1 MLFSKSSLSLLAFVL
16 LATDGV
22 VARDRW
28 LERDGRAVYLYPRRF
43 GQEQPAVLNKLRDAC
58 PGQVCGTLAGKAVTP
73 LLAAQPEC
81 SQQDLADEIIDASKQ
96 FDAATQANMI
106 AIAQEYRQ
114 AEKNT
119 PPDFS
124 ANPPR
129 LRNSVFCQKAPKN
142 PELNGLVQAQ
152 DPANDPNL
160 FFDPNGAK
168 TVQRGSQANTAPFGG
183 AAAPAPAPAPNT
195 GNNGGNNNNGGNQQP
210 AQGNPAPTTPPVVT
224 PPAAGVDFGSCQTPE
239 IEFGP
244 AFDGRRE
251 TSFRPVAGKGF
262 NQGSAQNIN
271 IITRAMCDQLTN
283 TCRANQAAK
292 DLCAQAQQAAA
303 GAAPAKTGIQAD
315 AFNAVFG
322 ITTNFADDTVIDD
335 QGRIVSGGNTGG
347 AAPAPPTNAQPATPA
362 PAAPAAPATGN
373 TGNTGNT
380 GAGSNFGSCTT
391 PQIRFAQGLDG
402 RRETAFEPADK
413 ASFNHGSAQNIGI
426 ITQFICDTLTNSCGA
441 NQQAKDVCQQA
452 RAAAA
457 AAQVGSGAQADAF
470 NAVFGIQTN
479 FVNVQQIDNQGRVVG
494 GGAAQQ
500 PQNNNN
506 NNNGGNTG
514 ANTGNT
520 GANTGNTGA
529 NTGNTGANAGNN
541 NNAGGNV
548 QAFAGQLGGV
558 RAPTVTAN
566 GNAFQVEGNAS
577 FNSLRSA
584 LVRSCDVQNNQ
595 CANAANASGNRN
607 GFNVAACN
615 AQQAQCIQQAE
626 AQAAN

>member
-1 MLFSKSSLSLLAFVL
+1 MV
-16 LATDGV
+16 
-22 VARDRW
+22 
-28 LERDGRAVYLYPRRF
+28 
-43 GQEQPAVLNKLRDAC
+43 
-58 PGQVCGTLAGKAVTP
+58 
-73 LLAAQPEC
+73 
-81 SQQDLADEIIDASKQ
+81 
-96 FDAATQANMI
+96 
-106 AIAQEYRQ
+106 
-114 AEKNT
+114 
-119 PPDFS
+119 
-124 ANPPR
+124 
-129 LRNSVFCQKAPKN
+129 
-142 PELNGLVQAQ
+142 LVQAQ

-183 AAAPAPAPAPNT
+183 AAAPAPAPAPAPDA
-195 GNNGGNNNNGGNQQP
+195 GANQPPVSLP
-210 AQGNPAPTTPPVVT
+210 AEGNPAPTTPPVAT

-292 DLCAQAQQAAA
+292 DLCAQAQTAAA
-303 GAAPAKTGIQAD
+303 NAAPAKTGIQAD

-335 QGRIVSGGNTGG
+335 QGRIVSGGSNNGG
-347 AAPAPPTNAQPATPA
+347 AAPATPPTN
-362 PAAPAAPATGN
+362 AAPAAPATPAPATPG
-373 TGNTGNT
+373 GNTGNT
-380 GAGSNFGSCTT
+380 GAGSDFGSCTT
-391 PQIRFAQGLDG
+391 PEIRFAAGIDG
-402 RRETAFEPADK
+402 RRETSFEPADK

-426 ITQFICDTLTNSCGA
+426 ITQFICDTLTNTCGA

-494 GGAAQQ
+494 GGQAQQ
-500 PQNNNN
+500 PQNNTGNTG
-506 NNNGGNTG
+506 NNGGNTG
-514 ANTGNT
+514 NNGGNAGGNT
-520 GANTGNTGA
+520 GGNAQPAPQTPPA
-529 NTGNTGANAGNN
+529 QGNN
-541 NNAGGNV
+541 GGNNAGNV

-558 RAPTVTAN
+558 RAPTVIAN

-577 FNSLRSA
+577 FNNLRSA

-595 CANAANASGNRN
+595 CANAANASGNQN

-615 AQQAQCIQQAE
+615 AQQAQCIQQAN
-626 AQAAN
+626 AQAN